1 MKYRYLEQTK
11 TQRSFNR
18 SDSGLL
24 SKPFYHNLTITNN
37 EVRACVSLTL
47 DQEVLLGGK
56 DGLLG
61 LVVGELAGAEV
72 GGGAALGEQ
81 HGGLGG
87 GVSVESRSEE
97 KNINTFEPLNYL
109 SNLTWTDQGR
119 QPRRRREQ
127 RRRGDQKR
135 WGRGWL

>member
-1 MKYRYLEQTK
+1 MMKYSYLEQTK

-37 EVRACVSLTL
+37 EVHVCVSLTL

-97 KNINTFEPLNYL
+97 KNINTFEPSSLELYFNSHL
-109 SNLTWTDQGR
+109 DRSRTAASAAA
-119 QPRRRREQ
+119 
-127 RRRGDQKR
+127 
-135 WGRGWL
+135 